1 MSGDVSRKRST
12 KEWTVVGIRQD
23 YVLRAHDF
31 QYRDPQHMRGGKRKP
46 PEPVYHR
53 LQELRQG
60 EPKRKDDSPEIQS
73 GNRVPEPGLY

>member
-1 MSGDVSRKRST
+1 
-12 KEWTVVGIRQD
+12 
-23 YVLRAHDF
+23 
-31 QYRDPQHMRGGKRKP
+31 MRGGKRKP

-73 GNRVPEPGLY
+73 GNRVPEPGPY